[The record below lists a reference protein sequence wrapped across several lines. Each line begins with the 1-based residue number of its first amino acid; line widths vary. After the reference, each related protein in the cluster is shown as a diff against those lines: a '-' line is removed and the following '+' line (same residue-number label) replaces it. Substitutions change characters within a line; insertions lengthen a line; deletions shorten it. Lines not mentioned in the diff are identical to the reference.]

1 MKIKVVIEGNWSNE
15 AINEVM
21 NDPRSLEKYDDYS
34 DRLELAALACMR
46 KHKQDP
52 AFCTDEPEEVIAA
65 EDIGNAIESYFYN
78 CMVDNYIEDYAAEL
92 DASPAGN

>member
-34 DRLELAALACMR
+34 DGLNWLLWL
-46 KHKQDP
+46 
-52 AFCTDEPEEVIAA
+52 V
-65 EDIGNAIESYFYN
+65 
-78 CMVDNYIEDYAAEL
+78 
-92 DASPAGN
+92 